1 MEQDKTSATLKIL
14 EIVEV
19 IAVIGYIY
27 YVLTGRYALA
37 LIAPK
42 TAIFQAFLA
51 LFFIILIIGMVNL
64 LYRWTL
70 PLHGSGFVKILAS
83 FLSWIKNTV
92 LSWKIFLILEAL
104 VVQGF
109 LQSRIFKQ
117 SKLRWVMH
125 MTLAW
130 GCLIFLVL
138 YIIDIEEII
147 EKLPLGSLLTSAI
160 DITILFIAA
169 ITAIGILTAIVR
181 NWDKRPEIIAIL
193 IIAGVMLWYAV
204 SLGSPAFDFLYNTG
218 LFIYEKLLYNLAAIL
233 VFIGLTIV
241 FIRRRSKEVKPLT
254 DFKIDVPAIILI
266 TILSAT
272 GFAGFYLQYISTLAH
287 EIDLHVHFITT
298 FGVIAYFPFSKFLHI
313 PTAKLSYILNAAE
326 VHH

>member
-1 MEQDKTSATLKIL
+1 MQDKTAITLKSL
-14 EIVEV
+14 EAIEA

-27 YVLTGRYALA
+27 YVLTGRYAFA

-42 TAIFQAFLA
+42 TAIFQVFLGI
-51 LFFIILIIGMVNL
+51 FFIIFIIGIINL

-70 PLHGSGFVKILAS
+70 PLHGSGFSKILTS
-83 FLSWIKNTV
+83 FLRWFKNNI

-104 VVQGF
+104 VIQGF
-109 LQSRIFKQ
+109 LQSRVFKQ
-117 SKLRWVMH
+117 SKLRWFMH

-138 YIIDIEEII
+138 YIIDIKEII
-147 EKLPLGSLLTSAI
+147 EKLPLGGVLTQAIDVTIILIFLLTI
-160 DITILFIAA
+160 
-169 ITAIGILTAIVR
+169 IGALTAIVK
-181 NWDKRPEIIAIL
+181 NWNRSPEIMVIL
-193 IIAGVMLWYAV
+193 IIAGITMWYIISQGEAT
-204 SLGSPAFDFLYNTG
+204 FNYLYSTG
-218 LFIYEKLLYNLAAIL
+218 LFIYEKLLYNLAAVL

-254 DFKIDVPAIILI
+254 DFKIDIRPIILI

-287 EIDLHVHFITT
+287 EIVIHVHFITT

-313 PTAKLSYILNAAE
+313 ATAKLSYILNAVE

>member
-1 MEQDKTSATLKIL
+1 MQDKTTTTLKTL
-14 EIVEV
+14 EIIEA

-27 YVLTGRYALA
+27 YVLTGRYAFA

-42 TAIFQAFLA
+42 TAIFQAFLG
-51 LFFIILIIGMVNL
+51 LFFLILLIGMVNL

-70 PLHGSGFVKILAS
+70 PLHGSGLAKILAS
-83 FLSWIKNTV
+83 FLSWIKKTV

-104 VVQGF
+104 VIQGF
-109 LQSRIFKQ
+109 LQSKIFKQ

-138 YIIDIEEII
+138 YTIDIKEII
-147 EKLPLGSLLTSAI
+147 EKLPLGSALAQGI
-160 DITILFIAA
+160 DIVILLIALLATI
-169 ITAIGILTAIVR
+169 GGLTAVVR
-181 NWDKRPEIIAIL
+181 NWDKRPEIMVIL
-193 IIAGVMLWYAV
+193 LIAGVMLWYAI
-204 SLGSPAFDFLYNTG
+204 SSETAFDYLYSTG
-218 LFIYEKLLYNLAAIL
+218 LFIYEKLLYNLAAVL

-254 DFKIDVPAIILI
+254 DFKIDVSAIILI

-272 GFAGFYLQYISTLAH
+272 GFAGFYLQYISALAH
-287 EIDLHVHFITT
+287 EVILHVHFITT

-313 PTAKLSYILNAAE
+313 PTAKLSYILNAVE